1 MPDRIN
7 SIVHSIASL
16 VEKIPKNHS
25 IESRSNAKLRAKQ
38 PFAAQ
43 LLSVS
48 MSSKQDPEKLAL
60 VLSGGGARAAYQVG
74 VLRAVANLLPRHSS
88 NPFHIITGA
97 SAGALNAASIA
108 SNAQRL
114 RTGVR
119 ALEYVW
125 RNISSEQVYKLDSTS
140 VLGNASNWILSF
152 LRNRRRDTPTSLLNN
167 EPLELLL
174 SKVIKFD
181 RLQRAIDAGHLEA
194 FAVTASG
201 YTSGESVS
209 FYQGID
215 SMKNW
220 EHPHRVGIRTQLSL
234 VHLTAST
241 ALPALFPAVKI
252 NREYFGDG
260 AIRQLAPLSP
270 AIQLGADRIFAVGVS
285 SKAPRPEKGAKP
297 LHPSL
302 TQILSHILN
311 SAFVDTLTNDIE
323 ILQRYNKMVP
333 LIPQEMA
340 DNDRALRLRPIHL
353 LEVSPSENLNSIA
366 SEYFEDMPRAL
377 KLFIRDA
384 GSSSMLSLLMFEKS
398 YTSRLIDLGYADAL
412 EKEAE
417 ILEFFKTS

>member
-1 MPDRIN
+1 MN
-7 SIVHSIASL
+7 NNL
-16 VEKIPKNHS
+16 N
-25 IESRSNAKLRAKQ
+25 
-38 PFAAQ
+38 
-43 LLSVS
+43 
-48 MSSKQDPEKLAL
+48 PEKLAL

-74 VLRAVANLLPRHSS
+74 VLRAVANLLPHQST

-125 RNISSEQVYKLDSTS
+125 KNISSEQVYKLDSNG

-152 LRNRRRDTPTSLLNN
+152 LKNRKRDTPTSLLNN
-167 EPLELLL
+167 EPLEILLT
-174 SKVIKFD
+174 KVIKFD
-181 RLQRAIDAGHLEA
+181 RVQRAINAGHLEA
-194 FAVTASG
+194 LAVTASG

-209 FYQGID
+209 FYQGIETLR
-215 SMKNW
+215 NW
-220 EHPHRVGIRTQLSL
+220 EHPHRVGIRTELTIA
-234 VHLTAST
+234 HLMAST
-241 ALPALFPAVKI
+241 AIPTLFPAVKI

-285 SKAPRPEKGAKP
+285 SKSQRPAKGAQP
-297 LHPSL
+297 RHPSL

-333 LIPQEMA
+333 LIPPEMA
-340 DNDRALRLRPIHL
+340 EKDRALRLRPIHL
-353 LEVSPSENLNSIA
+353 LEIVPSENLNNIA
-366 SEYFEDMPRAL
+366 SEYFEDLPRAL

-384 GSSSMLSLLMFEKS
+384 GSSTIPSLLMFEKS
-398 YTSRLIDLGYADAL
+398 YTSRLVDLGYNDAL
-412 EKEAE
+412 EKESE
-417 ILEFFKTS
+417 ILQFFKQE